1 MTPAA
6 DGDEIE
12 RRRKQCARDL
22 GCEDALPTEAP
33 RRAGDVQSP
42 LALKVLHTSQGQVRR
57 RSTSLVAAAEYVGC
71 WNNTWLLAAV
81 GPANNTSLLAA
92 IPAWWKKPSPVA
104 QMATVPCQA
113 WAVA

>member
-1 MTPAA
+1 MHLSAA
-6 DGDEIE
+6 Q
-12 RRRKQCARDL
+12 RAAVLQHYQAYQARIL
-22 GCEDALPTEAP
+22 ELQQQRAEAM
-33 RRAGDVQSP
+33 Q
-42 LALKVLHTSQGQVRR
+42 
-57 RSTSLVAAAEYVGC
+57 SLVAAAEYVGC

>member
-1 MTPAA
+1 M
-6 DGDEIE
+6 
-12 RRRKQCARDL
+12 
-22 GCEDALPTEAP
+22 
-33 RRAGDVQSP
+33 
-42 LALKVLHTSQGQVRR
+42 ALKVLHTSQGQVRR

-104 QMATVPCQA
+104 QMATMPCQA
-113 WAVA
+113 GEIRVKKLGTAAVGTLAPLREMMEVA